1 MRLFEESDE
10 ERRQNE
16 LKRQIDHA
24 FTTSL
29 FLVLLCGLTLY
40 YALYQIKAR
49 LDSIEIEIRAGATE
63 TRQRI
68 TEDIRQEFE
77 RKDAKQ

>member
-29 FLVLLCGLTLY
+29 FLIVLCAFTLY
-40 YALYQIKAR
+40 YGLYQIKIR